1 MHRVLFSA
9 INRVERWTVTDRYVT
24 DSYRALLVVHLTLP
38 RALDPLGGVS
48 QLDED
53 VGVED
58 QHHNLIW

>member
-1 MHRVLFSA
+1 MHCISISILCHQVDSTSLAPRHP
-9 INRVERWTVTDRYVT
+9 

-38 RALDPLGGVS
+38 RALDPLGRVP